1 MCSPRLRKSTV
12 AGLVTGI
19 EISVSLEVRD
29 LLFLDG
35 LVEFPKISMENVQ
48 IVRKWMFGSAY
59 ALQ

>member
-19 EISVSLEVRD
+19 EISASLEVRD

-48 IVRKWMFGSAY
+48 IVRKWMFGPAY